1 MEMIFVGN
9 FSVYQLESEIWTW
22 DDEFLFALLG
32 GIGSLY
38 DVRLVRIQIKMPLL
52 YIE

>member
-1 MEMIFVGN
+1 MN
-9 FSVYQLESEIWTW
+9 FCL
-22 DDEFLFALLG
+22 LLLG

-52 YIE
+52 YVK